1 MKIIQTYKFKKHME
15 AHNKEFLIPYQE
27 LLEYAIENDLLKCN
41 GEELCKLT
49 VEFPF
54 TVGYCN
60 LIQTRNEDEI
70 VYAKR
75 IGRDGYTRL
84 VLNRTPEKV
93 NKCVFIL
100 NRNRNND
107 NEYYLITVF
116 PGEYCVKEP
125 QDKHIQ
131 DQEELE
137 ESLNFWGQYAIIYQ
151 EDIID
156 KDTLIRECP
165 FDYDELLLKMSSVK
179 KNMALA

>member
-15 AHNKEFLIPYQE
+15 AHKEFLVPYQE
-27 LLEYAIENDLLKCN
+27 LIDYAIQNDLLRCN
-41 GEELCKLT
+41 GEQLCKLT

-60 LIQTRNEDEI
+60 LVQISNEDEI

-75 IGRDGYTRL
+75 IGRDGYTPL
-84 VLNRTPEKV
+84 VLNRTPQKV
-93 NKCVFIL
+93 NKCIFIL
-100 NRNRNND
+100 NRNRDNA
-107 NEYYLITVF
+107 NEYYIITVF
-116 PGEYCVKEP
+116 PGDYCVKEP

-137 ESLNFWGQYAIIYQ
+137 ESLNFWGQHAIIYE

-156 KDTLIRECP
+156 KDTLTRECP
-165 FDYDELLLKMSSVK
+165 FDYEELLLKVGCVK
-179 KNMALA
+179 FEKN